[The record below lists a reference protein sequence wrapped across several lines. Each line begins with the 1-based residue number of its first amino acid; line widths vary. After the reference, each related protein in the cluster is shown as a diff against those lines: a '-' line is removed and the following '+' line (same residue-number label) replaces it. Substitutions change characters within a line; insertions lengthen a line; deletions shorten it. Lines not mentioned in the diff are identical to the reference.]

1 MNMTY
6 KSKLSATKFV
16 RKSKLIIGLDF
27 AATLGQGKG
36 AMKAERG
43 RLESEALR
51 IIDATAE
58 HAVAFKINR
67 HLVLPLGLGDGI
79 RRIVD
84 RIHEAGLT
92 AIMDCKINDIGN
104 TNEQMARHYFETGF
118 DAVIANPLVGWE
130 GGLDGVFNVARKMGC
145 GVITLCYMSHP
156 AADEGYGLN
165 VALDEKKK
173 NHEPLYIKFAKRARN
188 WDADGV
194 IAGATYPEK
203 IQEIKR
209 VLGTDVPIIS
219 PGVGAQGGS
228 AKEAMD
234 AGASYVIV
242 ARAIVEA
249 EDPGAAAKAIADEIR

>member
-1 MNMTY
+1 MTY
-6 KSKLSATKFV
+6 KSKLSAAKFV

-27 AATLGQGKG
+27 AGTLGQSKS

-79 RRIVD
+79 RGIVK

-104 TNEQMARHYFETGF
+104 TNEQIARHYFEAGF
-118 DAVIANPLVGWE
+118 DAVIVNPLVGME
-130 GGLDGVFNVARKMGC
+130 GGLDGVFNVA
-145 GVITLCYMSHP
+145 
-156 AADEGYGLN
+156 
-165 VALDEKKK
+165 LDEKMK
-173 NHEPLYIKFAKRARN
+173 NHEPLYISFAKRARN
-188 WDADGV
+188 WDVDGV
-194 IAGATYPEK
+194 IVGATFPDK
-203 IQEIKR
+203 IQEIKKI
-209 VLGTDVPIIS
+209 LGNDVPIIS

-228 AKEAMD
+228 AREAMD

-242 ARAIVEA
+242 ARAITEA
-249 EDPGAAAKAIADEIR
+249 EDPGAAAKAIADEIK